1 MLYKGELKFFCD
13 TLKKNHID
21 THLVSHETTVGAVS
35 DPAIAPILNDKTASL
50 TLSDL
55 FGRIASKTLYRHTDP
70 LGLCYSYLRL
80 DDEEEGKNILLIGP
94 YILSDRSPS
103 QSPDVYNKL
112 DLPQK
117 YRKHLENYYFSI
129 PVLQDNS
136 PLFIMLDTFCEIIWQ
151 TSNYSISDVISDNL
165 VPVSPINNEDQHD
178 IMMSMRNMERRYAV
192 ENELMEAVT
201 HGKLHRLKA
210 ILAQFPDD
218 AFEKRHSDPIRNM
231 KNYGVIVN
239 TLLRKAA
246 EQGGVHPMYLDKVS
260 SSFAVKIEQ
269 MTSPSGIKEL
279 IGEMFTSYCR
289 LVKKHSI
296 KQYSPIVQ
304 KVIVTID
311 ADLSADLSL
320 SSLAESQNV
329 SAGYLC
335 TLFRK
340 ETGKTLIEY
349 IREKRINHACHLL
362 ATTHLQIQTVALNC
376 GIVDVQYFSKTFK
389 KIVGKTPKEFRESA
403 KNNAF
408 SDLKK

>member
-1 MLYKGELKFFCD
+1 MSHQGELKFLCD
-13 TLKKNHID
+13 TFKKNHID
-21 THLVSHETTVGAVS
+21 THIINS
-35 DPAIAPILNDKTASL
+35 DTAISSVLEAAIAPILNINEEAPTFKE
-50 TLSDL
+50 L
-55 FGRIASKTLYRHTDP
+55 FEEISPHTLYRHTDP
-70 LGLCYSYLRL
+70 LGLSFSFLVL
-80 DDEEEGKNILLIGP
+80 DDTADSAEILLIGP
-94 YILSDRSPS
+94 YIIAEHSS
-103 QSPDVYNKL
+103 NKL
-112 DLPQK
+112 QDVCTKIGLSPTHRKCVEDFYYSIRALP
-117 YRKHLENYYFSI
+117 E
-129 PVLQDNS
+129 NS
-136 PLFIMLDTFCEIIWQ
+136 PLFTMLDTFCEIIWH
-151 TSNYSISDVISDNL
+151 TSNYSVSDASSDAL
-165 VPVSPINNEDQHD
+165 VPVSPINNDDQND
-178 IMMSMRNMERRYAV
+178 ILANMKNMEKRYAM

-210 ILAQFPDD
+210 IIANFPDG
-218 AFEKRHSDPIRNM
+218 AFEKRHTDPLRNM
-231 KNYGVIVN
+231 KNYGIITN

-260 SSFAVKIEQ
+260 GAFALKIEQ

-279 IGEMFTSYCR
+279 ISEMFTSYCR

-296 KQYSPIVQ
+296 KNYSPIIQ

-320 SSLAESQNV
+320 STLAEKQNV

-335 TLFRK
+335 TLFKR

-362 ATTHLQIQTVALNC
+362 ATTHLQVQTVALNC

-389 KIVGKTPKEFRESA
+389 KIVGKTPKEFRENA

-408 SDLKK
+408 

>member
-1 MLYKGELKFFCD
+1 MHYEGELKFLCD
-13 TLKKNHID
+13 TLNKNHIN
-21 THLVSHETTVGAVS
+21 THFVSPETTVGSVA
-35 DPAIAPILNDKTASL
+35 DPAISSILNQKTADL
-50 TLSDL
+50 TLGEL
-55 FGRIASKTLYRHTDP
+55 FGEISLRTLHRHTDP
-70 LGLCYSYLRL
+70 FGLCYSYLVL
-80 DDEEEGKNILLIGP
+80 DVIEKKKKILLIGP
-94 YILSDRSPS
+94 YILAGRSPS
-103 QSPDVYNKL
+103 QSTDFCKRL

-129 PVLQDNS
+129 PVLQDNN

-151 TSNYSISDVISDNL
+151 TSNYSVSDVISDAL
-165 VPVSPINNEDQHD
+165 VPASPINNADQHD

-201 HGKLHRLKA
+201 YGKLHRLKA
-210 ILAQFPDD
+210 ILAQFPEE
-218 AFEKRHSDPIRNM
+218 AFEKRHADPLRNM

-260 SSFAVKIEQ
+260 SSFAIKIEQ
-269 MTSPSGIKEL
+269 LTTPTSIKEL

-304 KVIVTID
+304 KVIITID

-349 IREKRINHACHLL
+349 IREKRIQHARHLL

-389 KIVGKTPKEFRESA
+389 KLVGKTPKEFREDA

-408 SDLKK
+408 

>member
-1 MLYKGELKFFCD
+1 
-13 TLKKNHID
+13 
-21 THLVSHETTVGAVS
+21 
-35 DPAIAPILNDKTASL
+35 
-50 TLSDL
+50 
-55 FGRIASKTLYRHTDP
+55 
-70 LGLCYSYLRL
+70 
-80 DDEEEGKNILLIGP
+80 
-94 YILSDRSPS
+94 
-103 QSPDVYNKL
+103 
-112 DLPQK
+112 
-117 YRKHLENYYFSI
+117 
-129 PVLQDNS
+129 
-136 PLFIMLDTFCEIIWQ
+136 MLDTFCEIIWQ
-151 TSNYSISDVISDNL
+151 TSNYSVSDVISDAL
-165 VPVSPINNEDQHD
+165 VPASPINNADQHD

-201 HGKLHRLKA
+201 YGKLHRLKA
-210 ILAQFPDD
+210 ILAQFPEE
-218 AFEKRHSDPIRNM
+218 AFEKRHADPLRNM

-260 SSFAVKIEQ
+260 SSFAIKIEQ
-269 MTSPSGIKEL
+269 LTTPTSIKEL

-304 KVIVTID
+304 KVIITID

-349 IREKRINHACHLL
+349 IREKRIQHARHLL

-389 KIVGKTPKEFRESA
+389 KLVGKTPKEFREDA

-408 SDLKK
+408 